1 MIFLGSIVSNKAFKL
16 SLLKYFNL
24 VFEKSTQSRRMCL
37 TVKSELYPTQTGA
50 SSFAS
55 KCLCVSFVCQIFKQ
69 VSTTLSFL
77 DRGWTFLG
85 LSFDLISNNLFCFPF
100 SSSHSVFHSERVYF
114 LTFGR

>member
-16 SLLKYFNL
+16 SLLKYLNL
-24 VFEKSTQSRRMCL
+24 EFEKSTQSRRMCL
-37 TVKSELYPTQTGA
+37 TVRFELHPTQTGA

-55 KCLCVSFVCQIFKQ
+55 KCWCVSLVCPIFKR

-77 DRGWTFLG
+77 DREWGLLG
-85 LSFDLISNNLFCFPF
+85 FSLGLISNSLFCFSF
-100 SSSHSVFHSERVYF
+100 SSSHSVLQSERMCF